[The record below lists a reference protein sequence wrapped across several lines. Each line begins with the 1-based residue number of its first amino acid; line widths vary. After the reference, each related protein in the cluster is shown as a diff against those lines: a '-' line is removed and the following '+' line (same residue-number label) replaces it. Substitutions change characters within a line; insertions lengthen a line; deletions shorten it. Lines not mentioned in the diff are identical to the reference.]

1 VLEAHFLP
9 RKEVTKA
16 IKAALFEMKRT
27 QRVGADD
34 SKPARKEKPKCGKKP
49 AANKTRKSKKS
60 LK

>member
-1 VLEAHFLP
+1 
-9 RKEVTKA
+9 VTKA